1 MSAPKG
7 ESLTE
12 QAYKKI
18 RSEIVTCRLAP
29 GRKLVITDLVQN
41 LGFSLGAVREALSRL
56 TSDGFVVSETNKGF
70 RVAPITQQDLEDLT
84 RTRVLIELE
93 CLKDAIEHGDLA
105 WESGIVSS
113 LFELSRTPLADAQDA
128 DTMNELWAL
137 RHARFHEALVAACQ
151 SSWLLRI
158 RELLYTQSERYRQV
172 SVPLDRSNRDINA
185 EHQAIADAAIAR
197 DQAKAAAAMR
207 KHLELTTEILVES
220 DIPGMKPA
228 NTAAAD

>member
-1 MSAPKG
+1 VSASKG

-12 QAYKKI
+12 QAYKTI
-18 RSEIVTCRLAP
+18 RSEIVTCRLVP
-29 GRKLVITDLVQN
+29 GRKLVITELVHN

-113 LFELSRTPLADAQDA
+113 LFELSRTPLADAQDP
-128 DTMNELWAL
+128 DKMTELWAS
-137 RHARFHEALVAACQ
+137 RHGRFHEALVAACQ
-151 SSWLLRI
+151 SPWLLRI

-172 SVPLDRSNRDINA
+172 SVPLDRHNRDINA
-185 EHQAIADAAIAR
+185 EHQALADAAIAR
-197 DQAKAAAAMR
+197 DQAKAAAVMR
-207 KHLELTTEILVES
+207 HHLELTTNILVES
-220 DIPGMKPA
+220 HITGM
-228 NTAAAD
+228 NQLGGAASD